1 MYMKKILRVIF
12 LVSLFLPSTWL
23 FSAESNARL
32 TDEELDY
39 AELVST
45 IQDAGSPYLKG
56 DYAIFTSKSAARHI
70 GIAFDFEGFKTIHS
84 FKIKKIIDME
94 YNEAGSIYFY
104 ILKIPKNVLEINY
117 RLIVDGLWTVDPLN
131 DETVFS
137 RETNL
142 ALSHL
147 NASREIPKV
156 TEKISGGKI
165 RFIYRGK
172 TGQKVRVGGSFTNW
186 DSWIYQMSE
195 VAPGIYQFEI
205 PLPPGKYEYA
215 FYTGIN
221 SFPDPGNPQK
231 CYSPD
236 GKTASMIVMD

>member
-1 MYMKKILRVIF
+1 MKKILCAIF
-12 LVSLFLPSTWL
+12 SVFLFLSSAEL
-23 FSAESNARL
+23 FSAESKAML

-39 AELVST
+39 AELVNT
-45 IQDAGSPYLKG
+45 IQAVGSPYLKG
-56 DYAIFTSKSAARHI
+56 DYAIFTSKSNARHI

-84 FKIKKIIDME
+84 FKIKKFIDME
-94 YNEAGSIYFY
+94 YKEADSIYFY
-104 ILKIPKNVLEINY
+104 ILKVPKNVLEINY
-117 RLIVDGLWTVDPLN
+117 RLIIDGLWTVDPLN

-142 ALSHL
+142 VLSHF
-147 NASREIPKV
+147 NASREIPQV

-165 RFIYRGK
+165 RFVYKGK
-172 TGQKVRVGGSFTNW
+172 SGQKVRVGGSFTNW

-195 VAPGIYQFEI
+195 VAPGVYQFEI

-221 SFPDPGNPQK
+221 SFPDSGNPQK
-231 CYSPD
+231 CYTPD
-236 GKTASMIVMD
+236 GKTASLIILD